1 MRLYQERGGGEMV
14 GSLSSAA
21 IDEYKIAKSRGERA
35 KKLFDFDV
43 DTKKTMTDI
52 IKALKQEDL
61 HAADP
66 KQPSGKTD
74 FYKAC
79 WAAISMESFSD
90 KETEADKAAF
100 IDDLWKTAVLSR
112 QAQSG
117 VPCW

>member
-1 MRLYQERGGGEMV
+1 MDKNIPDTTNSEINTAM
-14 GSLSSAA
+14 
-21 IDEYKIAKSRGERA
+21 SRGKRA

-43 DTKKTMTDI
+43 DTKQTMKDI
-52 IKALKQEDL
+52 IKALKREDL

-66 KQPSGKTD
+66 NQPSGKSD

-79 WAAISMESFSD
+79 WAAISMDAFS
-90 KETEADKAAF
+90 KNETESDKAAF